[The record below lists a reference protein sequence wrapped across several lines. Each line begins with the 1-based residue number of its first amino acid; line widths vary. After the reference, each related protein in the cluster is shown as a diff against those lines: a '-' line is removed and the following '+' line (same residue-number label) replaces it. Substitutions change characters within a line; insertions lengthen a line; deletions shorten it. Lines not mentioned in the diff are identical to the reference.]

1 MLLFLPHYTVNA
13 FFLKHPVP
21 TVISVGDNASL
32 SCSAVGFPAPD
43 ITWTKDGRVVNES
56 VGLQIT
62 TMSNE
67 TRTWS
72 VLTVTSATV
81 NLAGVYHCLSITAFE
96 GFPPELVESNS
107 ANIIVQGMQ
116 LLVYSTHL
124 LRAVVL
130 PKRRN

>member
-1 MLLFLPHYTVNA
+1 MLFFLPHLTVNA

-21 TVISVGDNASL
+21 AVISVGDNASL

-67 TRTWS
+67 TQTWS

-96 GFPPELVESNS
+96 GVPPKLVESNS

-124 LRAVVL
+124 LRASAYL
-130 PKRRN
+130 